1 MAEPTPS
8 PRRVHPA
15 RRARKVVATAS
26 VAALAG
32 LGGFMAAQT
41 TASGATTTDHS
52 STSSDD
58 GSPLSDLYRVDD
70 RGGSSTDPWG
80 SGWGAQ
86 VAPGGSSSSSPSQAP
101 DASSHAS

>member
-8 PRRVHPA
+8 PRQPHPA

-41 TASGATTTDHS
+41 TAGGATATDHS
-52 STSSDD
+52 SPSNNDGAPTSDQ
-58 GSPLSDLYRVDD
+58 YRVDD
-70 RGGSSTDPWG
+70 RWGSSADSWG
-80 SGWGAQ
+80 SGWAAQ
-86 VAPGGSSSSSPSQAP
+86 VAPGGSSSSNTPSPA
-101 DASSHAS
+101 